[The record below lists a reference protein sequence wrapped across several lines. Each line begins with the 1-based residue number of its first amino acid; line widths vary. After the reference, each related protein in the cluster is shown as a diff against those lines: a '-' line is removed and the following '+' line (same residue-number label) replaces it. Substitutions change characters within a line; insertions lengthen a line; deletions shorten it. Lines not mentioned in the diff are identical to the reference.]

1 MGRITLNSKLWRSH
15 EKANFTNIKAKE
27 VMESYEHQHA
37 EGKWQFKKK
46 KKTGYY
52 TEGGTST
59 WHIIFISLYPL

>member
-46 KKTGYY
+46 RKLDITQKGALRH
-52 TEGGTST
+52 G
-59 WHIIFISLYPL
+59 I